1 MKTLFLILM
10 VSNLAWA
17 VSYKQTDNPKT
28 IQRVDDGAFIPSDP
42 ENRDYIAFLAW
53 QKEGGEILP
62 ADAVEPSEP
71 VPSAEERIAAL
82 EIAVQAVA
90 DKTETAISLPA
101 PVVKIK

>member
-28 IQRVDDGAFIPSDP
+28 TQRVDDGVFIPSDP

-53 QKEGGEILP
+53 QKEGGKILP
-62 ADAVEPSEP
+62 ADPPKPP
-71 VPSAEERIAAL
+71 VIDTVREQAILDAKDERLDAPIRLDAL
-82 EIAVQAVA
+82 
-90 DKTETAISLPA
+90 
-101 PVVKIK
+101 IKALDL